1 MVKVQIT
8 VKGEGFIATADISID
23 VNWDKF
29 LPFIAKVL
37 NLVDFSKVKEVLQI
51 FKAEVKGQ

>member
-8 VKGEGFIATADISID
+8 VKGEGFIATADVSID

-29 LPFIAKVL
+29 LPAITKLL
-37 NLVDFSKVKEVLQI
+37 NLVDFSKVKDALQI
-51 FKAEVKGQ
+51 FKVEVKGQ